1 MRDAL
6 STALVES
13 AQRDER
19 VVVLT
24 GDHGYALFDE
34 FRSTHPDRFINAGI
48 AEQNMVGM
56 AAGMARAGLRPIVYG
71 LSAFIPIRVLEQ
83 VKLDIA
89 HDGLPVVLLGDGS
102 GFVYSHLGVSHQ
114 SLEDIACARSIP
126 GLRVLSP
133 SDRFE
138 MTAAMRLA
146 TGADGPTYLRI
157 GKADLG
163 DVHPGPIEFDSGEL
177 LAVRSGP
184 DPDITFIAT
193 GSMVTAAMEVA
204 DHHFPGAGVWSA
216 PSIKP
221 LDEASIER
229 IAASTGALVV
239 MEEHSTIGGLGSA
252 IAEILSVHSHPPLL
266 RIGSADRFSDS
277 CGSYQHLRR
286 EHGLDVDSVLTRI
299 EAFLARPVGID

>member
-13 AQRDER
+13 ANRDER

-24 GDHGYALFDE
+24 GDHGYSLFDE
-34 FRSTHPDRFINAGI
+34 FRAVHADRFINAGI

-83 VKLDIA
+83 IKLDIA
-89 HDGLPVVLLGDGS
+89 HDGLPVILLGDGA

-114 SLEDIACARSIP
+114 SLEDIACTRAIP
-126 GLRVLSP
+126 GMQILSP
-133 SDRFE
+133 CDRFE
-138 MTAAMRLA
+138 MTAAMCVA
-146 TGADGPTYLRI
+146 SGSEGPTYLRI

-163 DVHPGPIEFDSGEL
+163 DVHRGPVTFGSGEL
-177 LAVRSGP
+177 LEVRAASGNRLT
-184 DPDITFIAT
+184 IIAT
-193 GSMVTAAMEVA
+193 GSMVTTAVEVA
-204 DHHFPGAGVWSA
+204 EADFPEASVWSA

-221 LDEASIER
+221 LDEASIAR
-229 IAASTGALVV
+229 LAATTSALVV
-239 MEEHSTIGGLGSA
+239 MEEHSVIGGLGSA

-277 CGSYQHLRR
+277 FGSYHHLRR
-286 EHGLDVDSVLTRI
+286 EHGLDVESVLTRI
-299 EAFLARPVGID
+299 ETFLARPVGID